1 MQIQTH
7 FNIALLFLMSHRIC
21 YGDAVTTDVDPIPPG
36 LQSESPPD
44 SINLEVSEEPVESL
58 LRNPPIEDSNSAPPI
73 HSDVANETN
82 ETANAAAEALDSEMD
97 LDDGGLLPPPP
108 ILTNETNETAN
119 AAAEALDSRMDLDD
133 GGLLPPPVLCNV
145 ANEAPNA
152 ANAAGHLPNASQEAP
167 NSSPNAC
174 NAADHAANAAAHLP
188 NASPED
194 LNASPNVSNAS
205 NVAPEA
211 SNVSGNALH
220 AASDAPAEAPHVT
233 ANASNV
239 APEASNVSADVS
251 DNATANASNV
261 APEASNVTDN
271 ASNVAPEASTAPTS
285 LIPELH
291 PSPDTTNTAST
302 EMQVDGNDV
311 NKSPMDI
318 DLSPLTLRVSDQTKP
333 SEESTMVQHNDVND
347 AVVTNT
353 GKPSRGASSESQL
366 YEPGGMPIFDPNKM
380 NPFLKTRQT
389 ISPSN
394 APRRPIVQFLH
405 MNVCMFS
412 LFGDI

>member
-97 LDDGGLLPPPP
+97 LDDGGLLPPP
-108 ILTNETNETAN
+108 
-119 AAAEALDSRMDLDD
+119 
-133 GGLLPPPVLCNV
+133 VLCNV

-194 LNASPNVSNAS
+194 LNASPNVS
-205 NVAPEA
+205 
-211 SNVSGNALH
+211 
-220 AASDAPAEAPHVT
+220 
-233 ANASNV
+233 
-239 APEASNVSADVS
+239 
-251 DNATANASNV
+251 NASNV